1 MKRVYSKEEV
11 CMACGLCQVHC
22 LVAHSESKDIIKAY
36 KKESPRQSSRIKV
49 QQKGSLSFPLSCRHC
64 EEPWC
69 VYSCLTGAL
78 QKDPESGIVTVD
90 AEKCVGCFTCVV
102 ACPCSAIIP
111 DFHRKKAVKC
121 DLCPHLETPAC
132 VANCPNYALIYT
144 DGAAAAI
151 EARTAEAAGAKR

>member
-1 MKRVYSKEEV
+1 MLFRS
-11 CMACGLCQVHC
+11 
-22 LVAHSESKDIIKAY
+22 
-36 KKESPRQSSRIKV
+36 
-49 QQKGSLSFPLSCRHC
+49 
-64 EEPWC
+64 
-69 VYSCLTGAL
+69 TGAL

-132 VANCPNYALIYT
+132 VANCPNQALIFT
-144 DGAAAAI
+144 DGATPGGTKVA
-151 EARTAEAAGAKR
+151 AEAAGAKR